1 MGYNFGRR
9 GGRLSRAGSY
19 SAAFPSLGGWAATG
33 VAVPRCTLLLGG
45 LICIFPPVCLSS
57 RLIEKLSLI
66 NGGQVPQ
73 KHTLLNSLHL
83 KEIPPAHTHHM
94 PYNPRLAVTVAFKAK
109 CISLVLRCGEN
120 ACSLYL
126 QALQHASAQLKTTL
140 QLELSRPQRSV
151 TAGSSARDAARG
163 CRGALEYYQ
172 VQPCA

>member
-9 GGRLSRAGSY
+9 GGRLNRAGSR
-19 SAAFPSLGGWAATG
+19 SARFPSLGGWADTG
-33 VAVPRCTLLLGG
+33 AAVPGCTLLLGG
-45 LICIFPPVCLSS
+45 LIGIFPLVCLSS

-66 NGGQVPQ
+66 NGRQVTQ
-73 KHTLLNSLHL
+73 KHTLMISLHL
-83 KEIPPAHTHHM
+83 KQISPARTHHM
-94 PYNPRLAVTVAFKAK
+94 PYNPRLTVAVASQVK
-109 CISLVLRCGEN
+109 CISLVLQCGEN

-140 QLELSRPQRSV
+140 QLEFSRPQRSV